1 MINVM
6 ILVMVILGLAVNIA
20 VLISLW
26 LFDKRRARAA
36 KSRVQEQIDACSMT
50 TLLNALEK
58 ICQADVKSAD
68 GKEEGLIMTVKSIK
82 SQAEFALEFIEE
94 LQGNDKGKR
103 K

>member
-6 ILVMVILGLAVNIA
+6 ILVMVILGLAVSVA

-26 LFDKRRARAA
+26 IFDKRRARAA
-36 KSRVQEQIDACSMT
+36 KSRVQEQIDDCSMT

-58 ICQADVKSAD
+58 ICQTDVKSAD
-68 GKEEGLIMTVKSIK
+68 GKDDTKMTLQSIK
-82 SQAEFALEFIEE
+82 SQAEFALKFIDE
-94 LQGNDKGKR
+94 LQGNDRGKR